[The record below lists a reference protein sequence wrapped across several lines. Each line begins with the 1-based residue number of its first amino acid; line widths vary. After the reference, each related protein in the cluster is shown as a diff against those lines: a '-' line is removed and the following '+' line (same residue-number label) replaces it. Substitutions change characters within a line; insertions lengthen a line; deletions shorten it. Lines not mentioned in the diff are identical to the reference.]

1 MSAEEAAAAKTTE
14 KKVKGKKEEKPAPA
28 EEKPA
33 VEAKPVVVIP
43 PFMGVSNRKG
53 CGVTVKSVAADEFI
67 AAYAKHL
74 KASGKIIPPAWAE
87 YCKTGSGK
95 ELSPI
100 NPDWYYIRAASIA
113 RHIYLRPCGVQNLRI
128 VYGGL
133 KSNGV
138 RPDRRALAAGGVI
151 RRILIQLEAMQIV
164 EKCPEGKKISG
175 RRITAQGRRE
185 LDNIAKQVIRE
196 TKNRPIRV

>member
-1 MSAEEAAAAKTTE
+1 MSDKQAKGT
-14 KKVKGKKEEKPAPA
+14 KGKKETKPV
-28 EEKPA
+28 E
-33 VEAKPVVVIP
+33 EAKPVVEEKPVIVIP
-43 PFMGVSNRKG
+43 PFMGVSNRRG
-53 CGVTVKSVAADEFI
+53 CGVTVKSVGAADFI

-74 KASGKIIPPAWAE
+74 KASGKIVPPAWAE
-87 YCKTGSGK
+87 YCKTSSAK
-95 ELSPI
+95 ELSPV

-113 RHIYLRPCGVQNLRI
+113 RHIYLRPCGVGNLRL

-138 RPDRRALAAGGVI
+138 RPDRFRTAAGGLI

-164 EKCPEGKKISG
+164 EKCPKGKKISG
-175 RRITAQGRRE
+175 RRITSQGRRE